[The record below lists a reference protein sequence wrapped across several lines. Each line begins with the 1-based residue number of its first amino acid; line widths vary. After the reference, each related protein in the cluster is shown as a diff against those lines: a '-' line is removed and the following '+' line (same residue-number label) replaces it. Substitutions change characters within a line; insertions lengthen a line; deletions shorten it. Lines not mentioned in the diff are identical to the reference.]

1 MIVNKELI
9 EKYNQAVPRYTSYP
23 PANHF
28 SDNFSASNYAKL
40 LEESNSA
47 SPQNIAFYIHIPFCQ
62 HICYYCGCNA
72 LKLNKESN
80 IEGYIVALKKEI
92 SLVLSKLDKG
102 RKISQIH
109 FGGGTPN
116 AIEAHY
122 LKDIIATLSRDFN
135 FIENPEI
142 AIECHPALLTYDYID
157 QLADAGFNRFSLG
170 IQDFDD
176 AVLKVVNRRPSVLP
190 VEDLVAYLRSKPNTV
205 GVNLD
210 FIYGLPLQTAESFA
224 KSIERAINIQPDRL
238 VTFSYAHV
246 PWLKKHQQI
255 LQKKGLP
262 DSESKMAMFEKASEL
277 MQKAGYQT
285 IGFDHFA
292 KPDDELTL
300 ALNNKQLHRNFQG
313 YCTRRTTG
321 QVYAFGVSGISQLN
335 AGYVQNTKDI
345 KTYIAA
351 LEKDILPV
359 EKGLIA
365 SDIQRIVRE
374 VINQLM
380 CNHYLHWQELSDLL
394 NLTIE
399 ELKTIVNYNE
409 AKLTDF
415 AKDGLLTFNQEHL
428 EVTEIG
434 GVLIRNIAAL
444 FDPMY
449 EQGENKYSKTV

>member
-1 MIVNKELI
+1 MIINKELI

-28 SDNFSASNYAKL
+28 SDDFSASNYAML

-47 SPQNIAFYIHIPFCQ
+47 FPQNLAFYIHIPFCQ

-72 LKLNKESN
+72 LKLNKTSN
-80 IEGYIVALKKEI
+80 IEVYIEALKKEI
-92 SLVLSKLDKG
+92 KLVTSNLEKG

-122 LKDIIATLSRDFN
+122 LKDIIATLSQDFQ

-157 QLADAGFNRFSLG
+157 ELAEAGFNRFSLG

-176 AVLKVVNRRPSVLP
+176 EVLKSVNRRPSVLP
-190 VEDLVAYLRSKPNTV
+190 VEDLVAYLRSKPTTV

-210 FIYGLPLQTAESFA
+210 FIYGLPIQTADSFA
-224 KSIERAINIQPDRL
+224 KSIERAISIQPDRL

-262 DSESKMAMFEKASEL
+262 NSETKMAMFERATEL
-277 MQKAGYQT
+277 MLAAGYKT

-292 KPDDELTL
+292 KANDELSL
-300 ALNNKQLHRNFQG
+300 ALDNKQLHRNFQG

-321 QVYAFGVSGISQLN
+321 QVYAFGVSGISQLD
-335 AGYVQNTKDI
+335 AGYIQNTKDI
-345 KTYIAA
+345 KTYITA
-351 LEKDILPV
+351 LDKDVLPV

-365 SDIQRIVRE
+365 SEEQSIVRE
-374 VINQLM
+374 VINQIM
-380 CNHYLHWQELSDLL
+380 CNQYLHWEKLADLL
-394 NLTIE
+394 GLTSK
-399 ELKTIVNYNE
+399 ELKATVNYDE
-409 AKLTDF
+409 KKLADF
-415 AKDGLLTFNQEHL
+415 ANDGLLTFNENHL
-428 EVTEIG
+428 EVTEVG
-434 GVLIRNIAAL
+434 GVLVRNIAAL

>member
-1 MIVNKELI
+1 M
-9 EKYNQAVPRYTSYP
+9 T
-23 PANHF
+23 
-28 SDNFSASNYAKL
+28 L

-47 SPQNIAFYIHIPFCQ
+47 NPQNIAFYIHIPFCQ

-72 LKLNKESN
+72 LKLNKDSN
-80 IEGYIVALKKEI
+80 IEAYIVALKKEI
-92 SLVLSKLDKG
+92 SLVLSKLDKS

-122 LKDIIATLSRDFN
+122 LKDIIATLSTDFQ
-135 FIENPEI
+135 FIDNPEI

-157 QLADAGFNRFSLG
+157 QLAEAGFNRFSLG

-176 AVLKVVNRRPSVLP
+176 EVLKLVNRRPSVLP
-190 VEDLVAYLRSKPNTV
+190 VEDLVAYLRSKASTV

-210 FIYGLPLQTAESFA
+210 FIYGLPQQTPESFA
-224 KSIERAINIQPDRL
+224 KSIERAISIQPDRL

-255 LQKKGLP
+255 LQKRGLP
-262 DSESKMAMFEKASEL
+262 SSESKMNMFERATEL
-277 MQKAGYQT
+277 MISAGYRT

-292 KPDDELTL
+292 KPDDELSL

-321 QVYAFGVSGISQLN
+321 QVYAFGVSGISQLD
-335 AGYVQNTKDI
+335 AGYIQNTKDI
-345 KTYIAA
+345 KTYTTS
-351 LEKDILPV
+351 LEAEKLPV

-365 SDIQRIVRE
+365 NKKQRFVRE
-374 VINQLM
+374 VINQIM
-380 CNHYLHWQELSDLL
+380 CNHFLHWKELADLL
-394 NLTIE
+394 NLSSK

-409 AKLTDF
+409 DKLTEF
-415 AKDGLLTFNQEHL
+415 AADGLLTYDQDKL

-449 EQGENKYSKTV
+449 EEGENKYSKTV

>member
-1 MIVNKELI
+1 MIIDKQLI

-28 SDNFSASNYAKL
+28 SDNFSASSYASL

-47 SPQNIAFYIHIPFCQ
+47 YPQNLAFYIHIPFCQ

-80 IEGYIVALKKEI
+80 IEAYIVALKKEI
-92 SLVLSKLDKG
+92 KLVLSKLDKG

-122 LKDIIATLSRDFN
+122 LKDIIALLSKDFS

-142 AIECHPALLTYDYID
+142 AIECHPALLTYDYVD
-157 QLADAGFNRFSLG
+157 QLTEAGFNRFSLG

-176 AVLKVVNRRPSVLP
+176 EVLKSVNRRPSVLP
-190 VEDLVAYLRSKPNTV
+190 VEDLVAYLRSKPTTK

-224 KSIERAINIQPDRL
+224 KSIERAISIKPDRL

-255 LQKKGLP
+255 LQKRGLP
-262 DSESKMAMFEKASEL
+262 NSESKMAMFEAATEL
-277 MQKAGYQT
+277 MLSAGYQA

-292 KPDDELTL
+292 KPDDELSL

-321 QVYAFGVSGISQLN
+321 QVYAFGVSGISQLD
-335 AGYVQNTKDI
+335 AGYIQNTKDI

-351 LEKDILPV
+351 LDEGELPV

-365 SDIQRIVRE
+365 SEEQSIVRE
-374 VINQLM
+374 VINQIM
-380 CNHYLHWQELSDLL
+380 CNHYVHW
-394 NLTIE
+394 E
-399 ELKTIVNYNE
+399 ELATLLKLNIEDLKTTVNYRE
-409 AKLTDF
+409 DKLQDM
-415 AKDGLLTFNQEHL
+415 AKDGLLTFDQNHL
-428 EVTEIG
+428 NVTELG
-434 GVLIRNIAAL
+434 AVLIRNIAAL

-449 EQGENKYSKTV
+449 EKGENKYSKTV

>member
-1 MIVNKELI
+1 MKINKTLI

-28 SDNFSASNYAKL
+28 SDDFNASKYAQMLEASN
-40 LEESNSA
+40 SGN
-47 SPQNIAFYIHIPFCQ
+47 PQNIAFYIHIPFCQ

-72 LKLNKESN
+72 LKLNKKAN
-80 IEGYIVALKKEI
+80 IEAYIVALKKEI

-122 LKDIIATLSRDFN
+122 LKDIIAALSAHFQ

-176 AVLKVVNRRPSVLP
+176 DVLKLVNRRPSILP
-190 VEDLVAYLRSKPNTV
+190 VEDLVAYLRSKPTTV

-210 FIYGLPLQTAESFA
+210 FIYGLPIQTPESFA
-224 KSIERAINIQPDRL
+224 KSIERAISIQPDRL

-246 PWLKKHQQI
+246 PWLKKHQVI

-277 MQKAGYQT
+277 MQEAGYQS
-285 IGFDHFA
+285 IGLDHFA
-292 KPDDELTL
+292 KPNDELTL

-321 QVYAFGVSGISQLN
+321 QVYAFGVSGISQLA

-345 KTYIAA
+345 KTYITV
-351 LEKDILPV
+351 LEKDSLPV

-365 SDIQRIVRE
+365 TDKQCIVRE
-374 VINQLM
+374 VINQIM
-380 CNHYLHWQELSDLL
+380 CNHYLHWEQLSDLL
-394 NLTIE
+394 GLTTA
-399 ELKTIVNYNE
+399 ELKTTVNYNE
-409 AKLTDF
+409 DKLTDF
-415 AKDGLLTFNQEHL
+415 AKDGLLTFDQEHL
-428 EVTEIG
+428 EVTAIG
-434 GVLIRNIAAL
+434 EV
-444 FDPMY
+444 
-449 EQGENKYSKTV
+449 

>member
-1 MIVNKELI
+1 MIIDKQLI

-28 SDNFSASNYAKL
+28 SDDFDGEKYKVL
-40 LEESNSA
+40 ITESNSA
-47 SPQNIAFYIHIPFCQ
+47 FPRNLAFYIHIPFCQ

-72 LKLNKESN
+72 LKLNKTSN
-80 IEGYIVALKKEI
+80 IESYIEALKQEI
-92 SLVLSKLDKG
+92 KIVTSSLDKS

-116 AIEAHY
+116 AIESHY
-122 LKDIIATLSRDFN
+122 LKDIITALSQDFQ
-135 FIENPEI
+135 FIDNPEI
-142 AIECHPALLTYDYID
+142 AIECHPALLTYEYID
-157 QLADAGFNRFSLG
+157 ELAEAGFNRFSLG

-176 AVLKVVNRRPSVLP
+176 DVLRTVNRRPSVLA
-190 VEDLVAYLRSKPNTV
+190 VEDLVAYLRSKPTTL

-224 KSIERAINIQPDRL
+224 ISIQRAIEIQPDRL

-262 DSESKMAMFEKASEL
+262 SSEDKMAMFEKATEL
-277 MQKAGYQT
+277 MLNAGYT
-285 IGFDHFA
+285 AIGFDHFA
-292 KPDDELTL
+292 KPKDELSD

-321 QVYAFGVSGISQLN
+321 QVYAFGVSGISQLD
-335 AGYVQNTKDI
+335 AGYIQNTKEI
-345 KTYIAA
+345 STYIDA
-351 LEKDILPV
+351 LEKEELPV

-365 SDIQRIVRE
+365 NEEQSIVRE
-374 VINQLM
+374 VINQIM
-380 CNHYLHWQELSDLL
+380 CNQYLHWEKLADLL
-394 NLTIE
+394 EISTDK
-399 ELKTIVNYNE
+399 LKVTVNYD
-409 AKLTDF
+409 AGKLQSF
-415 AKDGLLTFNQEHL
+415 AEDGLLKFSEQEL
-428 EVTEIG
+428 EITKIG

-449 EQGENKYSKTV
+449 EQGENRYSKTV